1 MYLDRRIKIQ
11 LVICAII
18 ALVAG
23 GIMIF
28 GYIRLPA
35 TFFGIGRYTV
45 TVQLPSS
52 GGLYASGNVTYRGTE
67 VGRVTDVHLNRSGV
81 DAVLSLRSD
90 VPIPSNL
97 DAQVHSASSL
107 GEVFIALAPRDA
119 TSAPLKNG
127 DVIPTD
133 RTSVAPDINSILAA
147 TNRGLQAIPHD
158 NLKTV
163 VDEGYTAVGGLGPD
177 LARIERGSTAL
188 AIDARKNL
196 DAWTTLI
203 DQSAPVLD
211 SQSDTADAI
220 HGWAANLAAI
230 TGQLQ
235 THDAAVGGVLEKGAP
250 AASEARQLFER
261 LQPTLPILLANLVSL
276 NQVAVTYQPNIEQ
289 LLVLLPQEVQELQG
303 AAVAN
308 VNTKQPLRGEY
319 LDFNLGVN
327 LPQPC
332 TTGYLPAQ
340 QRRSPSLED
349 YPDLPAGKVYCRVP
363 QDSKWLAVR
372 GARNLPCETVPGKRA
387 PTVKMCE
394 SDQQYV
400 PLNDGS
406 NWKGDP
412 NATVTGQDIPQLPP
426 GVPPAQPQNP
436 AAGPPPPAL
445 AIADYDP
452 ATGNYVGPD
461 GNLYT
466 QSNLAQDAPKE
477 KTWQRMLLPPT
488 PN

>member
-1 MYLDRRIKIQ
+1 MHLDRRIKIQ

-188 AIDARKNL
+188 AIDARSSCWWRLTAWMTAAQKNRNSRL
-196 DAWTTLI
+196 RCGVSPGMCRSTGWPCAHSSARWWPAVATWCGR
-203 DQSAPVLD
+203 SKEAGHAPV
-211 SQSDTADAI
+211 SYGRRDT
-220 HGWAANLAAI
+220 G
-230 TGQLQ
+230 
-235 THDAAVGGVLEKGAP
+235 
-250 AASEARQLFER
+250 
-261 LQPTLPILLANLVSL
+261 
-276 NQVAVTYQPNIEQ
+276 
-289 LLVLLPQEVQELQG
+289 
-303 AAVAN
+303 
-308 VNTKQPLRGEY
+308 
-319 LDFNLGVN
+319 
-327 LPQPC
+327 C
-332 TTGYLPAQ
+332 
-340 QRRSPSLED
+340 
-349 YPDLPAGKVYCRVP
+349 
-363 QDSKWLAVR
+363 
-372 GARNLPCETVPGKRA
+372 
-387 PTVKMCE
+387 
-394 SDQQYV
+394 
-400 PLNDGS
+400 
-406 NWKGDP
+406 
-412 NATVTGQDIPQLPP
+412 
-426 GVPPAQPQNP
+426 
-436 AAGPPPPAL
+436 
-445 AIADYDP
+445 
-452 ATGNYVGPD
+452 
-461 GNLYT
+461 
-466 QSNLAQDAPKE
+466 
-477 KTWQRMLLPPT
+477 
-488 PN
+488 

>member
-11 LVICAII
+11 LVLCAII

-23 GIMIF
+23 AIMIF
-28 GYIRLPA
+28 GYMRLPA

-97 DAQVHSASSL
+97 DAQVHSVSSL

-133 RTSVAPDINSILAA
+133 RTSVAPDVNSILAA
-147 TNRGLQAIPHD
+147 ANRGLQAIPHD

-177 LARIERGSTAL
+177 LAHINRGSTAL

-211 SQSDTADAI
+211 SQSDTTDAI

-230 TGQLQ
+230 TRQLQ
-235 THDAAVGGVLEKGAP
+235 THDAAVGAVLENGAP

-261 LQPTLPILLANLVSL
+261 LQPTLPLLLANLVSL
-276 NQVAVTYQPNIEQ
+276 NQVAVTYQPGIEQ
-289 LLVLLPQEVQELQG
+289 LLVLLPEEVQELQG

-308 VNTKQPLRGEY
+308 VNTKQAVRGEY

-327 LPQPC
+327 LPPPC

-349 YPDLPAGKVYCRVP
+349 YPDLPAGELYCRVP

-426 GVPPAQPQNP
+426 DVPAAQPP
-436 AAGPPPPAL
+436 RPPPPAL
-445 AIADYDP
+445 AISDYDP

-466 QSNLAQDAPKE
+466 QSNLAQSDPKE
-477 KTWQRMLLPPT
+477 KTWQTMLMPPT

>member
-11 LVICAII
+11 LLICATI

-23 GIMIF
+23 AVMIF
-28 GYIRLPA
+28 GYMRLPA
-35 TFFGIGRYTV
+35 TMFGIGRYSV
-45 TVQLPSS
+45 TVHLPSS
-52 GGLYASGNVTYRGTE
+52 GGLYPSGNVTYRGTE
-67 VGRVTDVHLNRSGV
+67 VGRVTDVHLSRSGV
-81 DAVLSLRSD
+81 DAVLSLQSD
-90 VPIPSNL
+90 VNIPSNL
-97 DAQVHSASSL
+97 DAQVHSVSSL

-127 DVIPTD
+127 DVIPAD

-147 TNRGLQAIPHD
+147 ANRGLQAIPHD
-158 NLKTV
+158 SLKTV

-177 LARIERGSTAL
+177 LARLERGSTAL

-230 TGQLQ
+230 THQLQ
-235 THDAAVGGVLEKGAP
+235 THDAAAGAVLAKGAP

-276 NQVAVTYQPNIEQ
+276 NQVAVTYQPDIEQ
-289 LLVLLPQEVQELQG
+289 LLVLLPQEVQEMQG
-303 AAVAN
+303 VVVAN
-308 VNTKQPLRGEY
+308 LNTKQPIRGAY
-319 LDFNLGVN
+319 LDFNLNFN

-332 TTGYLPAQ
+332 ATGYLPVQ
-340 QRRSPSLED
+340 QRRSPSLVD
-349 YPDLPAGKVYCRVP
+349 HPDLPAGELYCRVP

-372 GARNLPCETVPGKRA
+372 GVRNLPCETVPGKRA

-426 GVPPAQPQNP
+426 EVPPAQPQNTP
-436 AAGPPPPAL
+436 PGPPPAAL

-461 GNLYT
+461 GNVYT
-466 QSNLAQDAPKE
+466 QTNLAQDAPKE
-477 KTWQRMLLPPT
+477 KTWQTMLT